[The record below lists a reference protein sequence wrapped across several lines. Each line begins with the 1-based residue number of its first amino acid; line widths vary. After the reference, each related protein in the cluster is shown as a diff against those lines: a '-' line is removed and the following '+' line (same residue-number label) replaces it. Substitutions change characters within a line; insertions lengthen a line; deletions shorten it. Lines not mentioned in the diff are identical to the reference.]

1 MVHVCATLAGAAII
15 AQPNFAQ
22 ETVGLMAY
30 VKMMQDVS
38 VKMALAARDVKWLQA
53 ALMGV
58 ATMAFAFL
66 SQVSIRAAN
75 VNARRALQAWHAKWK
90 YVQARNQA
98 RCAVAMASA
107 ISTMASVLV
116 IKHTQ
121 VKDAISTT
129 AF

>member
-1 MVHVCATLAGAAII
+1 MVHVCVTLAGVAII
-15 AQPNFAQ
+15 VQPSYAQ

-30 VKMMQDVS
+30 VRMMQDVS

-107 ISTMASVLV
+107 TTRTCWLESNPHVNVKLV
-116 IKHTQ
+116 GL
-121 VKDAISTT
+121 V
-129 AF
+129 

>member
-15 AQPNFAQ
+15 AQPNFVQ

-66 SQVSIRAAN
+66 SQVPRRAAS
-75 VNARRALQAWHAKWK
+75 VNAEGLCRLGMRNGNMPRREIRQD
-90 YVQARNQA
+90 VQWPW
-98 RCAVAMASA
+98 
-107 ISTMASVLV
+107 
-116 IKHTQ
+116 Q
-121 VKDAISTT
+121 VQQ
-129 AF
+129 